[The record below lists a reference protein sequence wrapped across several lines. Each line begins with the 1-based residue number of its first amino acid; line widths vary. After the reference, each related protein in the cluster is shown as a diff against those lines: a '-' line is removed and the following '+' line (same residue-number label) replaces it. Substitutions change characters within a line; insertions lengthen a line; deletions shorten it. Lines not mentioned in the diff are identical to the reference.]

1 MSAWSANA
9 HNNLMLVGLIG
20 LAVYM
25 WGWADLG
32 PAGLV
37 LGMLALLV
45 ALFFCWVRVVMT
57 ETRLEIAFG
66 PWRWPKKVVL
76 LDDVREATTERIQP
90 LRYGGWGYRLC
101 GVGCRAIIVRRGEAL
116 KLKMND
122 EKVLIVTVDR
132 AEDGAR
138 LINELKKSDTSG

>member
-1 MSAWSANA
+1 MSVWSANA
-9 HNNLMLVGLIG
+9 HNHIIFIGLVG

-37 LGMLALLV
+37 VGMLSLLV
-45 ALFFCWVRVVMT
+45 ALFFCWVRVALT

-66 PWRWPKKVVL
+66 PWRWPKKVVAL
-76 LDDVREATTERIQP
+76 SDIAEATTDTIQP

-116 KLKMND
+116 KLKMNN

-138 LINELKKSDTSG
+138 LINELRNPDAPG